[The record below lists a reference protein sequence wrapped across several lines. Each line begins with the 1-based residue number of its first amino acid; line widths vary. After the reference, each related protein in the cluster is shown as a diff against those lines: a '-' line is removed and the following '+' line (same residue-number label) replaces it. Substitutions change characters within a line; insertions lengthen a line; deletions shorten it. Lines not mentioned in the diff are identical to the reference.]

1 MRSKRAISAQS
12 VPVPD
17 TTPKE
22 EFDLFGPGPAPS
34 IAPAASGA
42 TASANPFVSEEQ
54 ASASAPQAGSSPT
67 SGVAAGGSPVGGGTV
82 GEGDQTALLVGLLRQ
97 SLQQNQ
103 QMMQQNQQLVATMLW
118 RMDLEEE
125 RRNKAEEKVAETA
138 EAAKKAAEAALTRD
152 PFDPRAAA
160 FSAEPV
166 DKGPVGGFGASP
178 HRPSCDGERTHEGSR
193 RVAHLS

>member
-1 MRSKRAISAQS
+1 M
-12 VPVPD
+12 PVPD
-17 TTPKE
+17 TTPEE
-22 EFDLFGPGPAPS
+22 EFDFSVQDQLL
-34 IAPAASGA
+34 ASHLQ
-42 TASANPFVSEEQ
+42 NPFVSEE
-54 ASASAPQAGSSPT
+54 ASASAPQAGGSPG
-67 SGVAAGGSPVGGGTV
+67 GVAAGGSPGSTI
-82 GEGDQTALLVGLLRQ
+82 GEGDQTAFLVGLLRQ

-103 QMMQQNQQLVATMLW
+103 QMMQQNQQLVATMLR

-152 PFDPRAAA
+152 PVDPRASA

-166 DKGPVGGFGASP
+166 DKGPVGGWWFQPCGEVSPAASP